1 MFNDPASMQR
11 VIDFLNAHNIPCMW
25 MGGLTISILAGAS
38 VEIAGGALTCRGG
51 ACRDYD
57 ATKVA
62 RAGTLRIPK

>member
-1 MFNDPASMQR
+1 
-11 VIDFLNAHNIPCMW
+11 MW